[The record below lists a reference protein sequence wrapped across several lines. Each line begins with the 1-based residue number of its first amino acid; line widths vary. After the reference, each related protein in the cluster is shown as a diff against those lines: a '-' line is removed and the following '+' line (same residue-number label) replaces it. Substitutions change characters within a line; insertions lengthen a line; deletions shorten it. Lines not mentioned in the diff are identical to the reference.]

1 MAGRKIL
8 LAGTTAVG
16 KSTVAMA
23 LARLVGGEIISVDS
37 MQVYRGMDI
46 GTAKVSMELRRAI
59 PHHLIDVRDPH
70 EAFSAAEF
78 VTLARTISEQIVSRG
93 GVPILCGGTGLYFQ
107 ALSEGL
113 AEIPPSNP
121 ALRAELESMPL
132 AVLLEELAVRDP
144 VAYERIDRSNPRRV
158 VRAIE
163 VIRLTQRPFS
173 ELRRDW
179 SAATGGSSP
188 SQRAGERLI
197 VLSRDPTSLVR
208 RMDARVDEMFRS
220 GLVEETQHLMGLG
233 LRENRTAMQ
242 AIGYRQVVD
251 YLEGRCDRE
260 STIQE
265 VKTRTRQYAK
275 RQRAWFRNQAQGE
288 DLPISEEESSEKT
301 AERVLERIAAWAQT
315 PGS

>member
-1 MAGRKIL
+1 MV
-8 LAGTTAVG
+8 AV
-16 KSTVAMA
+16 A
-23 LARLVGGEIISVDS
+23 LAQLVGGEIISVDS

-46 GTAKVSMELRRAI
+46 GTAKISTEQRQGI

-70 EAFSAAEF
+70 ESFSAADF
-78 VTLARTISEQIVSRG
+78 VTLARAISEQIVSRG
-93 GVPILCGGTGLYFQ
+93 HVPILCGGTGLYFQ

-121 ALRAELESMPL
+121 ALRAEVESMPL
-132 AVLLEELAVRDP
+132 AVLLEELALRDP
-144 VAYERIDRSNPRRV
+144 VAYERIDRANPRRV
-158 VRAIE
+158 VRAVE

-179 SAATGGSSP
+179 SAEPGGSSQ
-188 SQRAGERLI
+188 SQRGGERII
-197 VLSRDPTSLVR
+197 VLSRDPKSLVR

-220 GLVEETQHLMGLG
+220 GLIEETQRLMGLG

-260 STIQE
+260 STVKE

-275 RQRAWFRNQAQGE
+275 RQRAWFRNQGQGE
-288 DLPISEEESSEKT
+288 DLPVSEEESPEST
-301 AERVLERIAAWAQT
+301 ARRVLERIAAWTQT
-315 PGS
+315 PNS

>member
-1 MAGRKIL
+1 MPGRKIL

-16 KSTVAMA
+16 KSAVAIA
-23 LARLVGGEIISVDS
+23 LARLVEGEIISVDS

-46 GTAKVSMELRRAI
+46 GTAKISTEQRQGI

-70 EAFSAAEF
+70 ESFSAAEF

-93 GVPILCGGTGLYFQ
+93 RVPILCGGTGLYFQ

-113 AEIPPSNP
+113 AEIPPSDP

-132 AVLLEELAVRDP
+132 PVLLEELALRDP

-179 SAATGGSSP
+179 SAEPGGSSQ

-197 VLSRDPTSLVR
+197 VLSRDPKSLVR

-220 GLVEETQHLMGLG
+220 GLVEETQRLMGLG

-260 STIQE
+260 STIKE

-275 RQRAWFRNQAQGE
+275 RQRAWFRNQAHGE
-288 DLPISEEESSEKT
+288 DLPVSEEESPEST
-301 AERVLERIAAWAQT
+301 AERVLERVAAWTQT
-315 PGS
+315 PNL